1 MADNPA
7 HSLVSE
13 DSSGHAHKWWICLTL
28 SLGTLSVGLSATTVD
43 IAIPTIMSSLG
54 ASLNKVQWVLTGFM
68 ITRTVLTP
76 SVGWLGD
83 RLGDRNLFILST
95 AMYTLG
101 SFLCSVSW
109 SADSLIFFRIL
120 QAVGAGPLIGV
131 AMAIMYDAFP
141 ARDRGLAMGLFMTGW
156 SLGPFFGPLIG
167 GYLTEHV
174 HWRAIFYINIPVGL
188 LSVVA
193 AFFLLPRHSA
203 EQEKI
208 PLDWLGFTSMT
219 AAVTALL
226 IALSQGHEE
235 GWSSRYIVSLF
246 GASAVLFCLFIFVE
260 LRVKHPFVELR
271 FFRSLTFSLSNVI
284 IFFPRL
290 RFSRYQFSRRAV
302 SPTRAQL

>member
-1 MADNPA
+1 MADNTA
-7 HSLVSE
+7 HSLVPE

-83 RLGDRNLFILST
+83 RNLHPEHGHV
-95 AMYTLG
+95 TLG

-208 PLDWLGFTSMT
+208 PLDWIGFASMT

-284 IFFPRL
+284 IFF
-290 RFSRYQFSRRAV
+290 RRAHEPGLWRP
-302 SPTRAQL
+302 SLRGAAI